1 LHLEHGLDAE
11 SRRAALLR
19 HCEEVLAET
28 AYDAQGYVTNR
39 STSSC
44 PDATKL
50 STDSLH
56 RLRAHA
62 PAASAPPPTA
72 DLQRSTSTAGASAGA
87 QGALATTPSTS
98 LAGPV
103 TSAPSIGAGPR
114 NSQNRPFLHVAKLGG
129 PGGSGAGGGS
139 DLTGGRAQP
148 PSSQHSTAA
157 PSPTA
162 TAAALNGAP
171 GFADRMMGSA
181 DQHEQQSPP
190 ATVGAS
196 TALGS
201 DASLGMVP
209 MMMGAPKPSQPP
221 PRARPST
228 SAMRRPPP
236 AAESHSLVVS
246 SNNDLS
252 QVSRVSAVT
261 GEVAEVTPG
270 AAVVDGGDVFY

>member
-44 PDATKL
+44 PDTTKL
-50 STDSLH
+50 GTGSLQSY
-56 RLRAHA
+56 A
-62 PAASAPPPTA
+62 PTASAPPPPA
-72 DLQRSTSTAGASAGA
+72 AYLQRSTSSGASAGA
-87 QGALATTPSTS
+87 RGPLATTPSTT
-98 LAGPV
+98 LAAPV
-103 TSAPSIGAGPR
+103 PSAPSIGANPT
-114 NSQNRPFLHVAKLGG
+114 NSHRPFLDVPKLGG
-129 PGGSGAGGGS
+129 PAGGVASGG
-139 DLTGGRAQP
+139 DHLEGGRALPP

-162 TAAALNGAP
+162 TAAALSGAP
-171 GFADRMMGSA
+171 GFADRMMASA
-181 DQHEQQSPP
+181 DHREQQSPP

-201 DASLGMVP
+201 DTLGVVP
-209 MMMGAPKPSQPP
+209 MMGVPKPSQPP